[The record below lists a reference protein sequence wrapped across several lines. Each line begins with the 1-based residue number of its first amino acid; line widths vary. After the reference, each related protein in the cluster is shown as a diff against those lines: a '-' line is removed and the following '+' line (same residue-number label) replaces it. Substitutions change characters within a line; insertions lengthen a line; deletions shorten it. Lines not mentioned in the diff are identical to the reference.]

1 MTKVPIPVPRPC
13 PMARAPSLPRGD
25 RADPHG
31 RQTTGLGSRTV
42 RAVVARNRHLVV
54 ENVPEPEPQAGEVLV
69 AVRACGI
76 CGSDLHTLEHSKHLV
91 EVGAALG
98 VDTGF
103 DPRHDYVLGHE
114 WCAEVLESGP
124 GAGGSVAPG
133 DLVVSVPYLLRGEAM
148 LPLGFTNE
156 VPGGFAERML
166 LTEALCVPVPN
177 GLDHRRAALT
187 EPMAVGLHTLE
198 RAGLADGDAAVVIG
212 CGPIG
217 LAIIAWL
224 VARGVEPIVAADLSP
239 VRRALAT
246 QIGAH
251 EVVDPREEPAVDA
264 WRRVD
269 GLRPLVV
276 FEAVGVPGMLDQAVF
291 DAPARSRIVVAGVC
305 MQPDTFRPLL
315 AVVKELDLH
324 FVYAY
329 SPEEFTAALRAI
341 AEGEVD
347 VSPFITGHV
356 GFEGVADAFTQLRR
370 VEEHVKI
377 LVEPDGPA
385 RATEI
390 RP

>member
-1 MTKVPIPVPRPC
+1 M
-13 PMARAPSLPRGD
+13 
-25 RADPHG
+25 
-31 RQTTGLGSRTV
+31 
-42 RAVVARNRHLVV
+42 ARNRHLVV
-54 ENVPEPEPQAGEVLV
+54 EDVPEPEPRAGEVLV

-76 CGSDLHTLEHSKHLV
+76 CGSDLHTLEHSEHLV

-114 WCAEVLESGP
+114 WCAEVLEAGP
-124 GAGGSVAPG
+124 AAGGSVAPG

-224 VARGVEPIVAADLSP
+224 VARGVEPIVAGDLSP
-239 VRRALAT
+239 VRRALAA

-251 EVVDPREEPAVDA
+251 EVVDPREEPVVDA

-347 VSPFITGHV
+347 VSPLITGHV

-385 RATEI
+385 RAAEI